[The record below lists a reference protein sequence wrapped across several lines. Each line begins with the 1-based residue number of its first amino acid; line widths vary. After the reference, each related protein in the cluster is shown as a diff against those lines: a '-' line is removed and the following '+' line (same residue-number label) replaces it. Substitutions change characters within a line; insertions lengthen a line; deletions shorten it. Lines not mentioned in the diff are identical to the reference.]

1 VIESL
6 AFKVSINGQSSHA
19 RKFINQL
26 KPPFMLRNFTVKRE
40 IKMEQEIEEN
50 LDFIPNP
57 FGGTIE
63 EQSVPQSQTKPIVRD
78 TSSEFVFLIEYI
90 TKISNDLQALFENKS
105 IWKNADEVVLSE
117 FLTTSGNSEILEDAK
132 SKILLSE

>member
-1 VIESL
+1 
-6 AFKVSINGQSSHA
+6 
-19 RKFINQL
+19 
-26 KPPFMLRNFTVKRE
+26 MLRNFTVKRE

-90 TKISNDLQALFENKS
+90 TKISNDLQALFENNS